1 MDGDLPAPDLST
13 IPAQQTAPEPEP
25 EPELEPELQRAP
37 KSDAHRHEGWLT
49 TDAGVSGGKRK
60 RFWHALTADAHLAW
74 FRDKDA
80 RTLFDELDRDGSGAL
95 DIDEVA
101 ELCRSLGKSLS
112 KKEVHAALEAMDA
125 DGSGE
130 ISFEE
135 FQPWWEVENAKVAK
149 KREAVGSFDL
159 SRICEASLD
168 PEDGKKETLHVAILG
183 KMLTLKADDKAAAK
197 QWMAAFASVTATY
210 SSGTNAASTE
220 LSTSPRAHSSPPI
233 VSETPQTRRA
243 EDDEDTAQ
251 QDGEDCTDDDG
262 SVLDEDEDER
272 RKLAA
277 RKRGRRGAH
286 AGTSLESPSRD
297 DDNERGTSDAR
308 DSSDGDSAERQPRH
322 GEKDLRRRRRKH
334 GKHRS
339 SPNRHRSRSRHRRS
353 SSRSSKPERR
363 EVDLGFD
370 SEDEYRLTRGTR
382 QRQLPREARR
392 SRYTDAPRY
401 SDSHSGMWKSR
412 DENYAALPKGTPA
425 PAIPLRT
432 HTHEY
437 EYPPNTPH
445 VTNGY
450 HGASVVEQF
459 QLDDEWHTQTTRMP
473 MSTPLLVG
481 SGAVVSRGP
490 NPGNHMLAEFRESFL
505 PMQRREMTQKEER
518 AVIIE
523 PGAEAD
529 LNKYLRHGWR
539 VKSTQ
544 PGTDNVFLVIVE
556 REERR
561 MRD

>member
-1 MDGDLPAPDLST
+1 MDGDLPAPDFPT
-13 IPAQQTAPEPEP
+13 VPAQQAVAELEPEP
-25 EPELEPELQRAP
+25 EPQRAP
-37 KSDAHRHEGWLT
+37 QSDAHRHEGWLT

-95 DIDEVA
+95 DINEVA
-101 ELCRSLGKSLS
+101 ELCKRLGKSLN
-112 KKEVHAALEAMDA
+112 KKEVDAALEAMDA

-135 FQPWWEVENAKVAK
+135 FQPWWEVENAKAAK

-168 PEDGKKETLHVAILG
+168 PEDGNGETLQVAILG
-183 KMLTLKADDKAAAK
+183 KTLTLKADDKAAAK
-197 QWMAAFASVTATY
+197 QWMVAFASVSATH
-210 SSGTNAASTE
+210 SNGTNAASTKV
-220 LSTSPRAHSSPPI
+220 STSPRAHSSSPI
-233 VSETPQTRRA
+233 VAETPRPKRA
-243 EDDEDTAQ
+243 ENVEDAAE
-251 QDGEDCTDDDG
+251 QDGEDHTDDDG
-262 SVLDEDEDER
+262 SVLDENEDER

-286 AGTSLESPSRD
+286 AGTSLDSPPSRD
-297 DDNERGTSDAR
+297 YDNERGAR
-308 DSSDGDSAERQPRH
+308 DSSDGDSAKRQPRH
-322 GEKDLRRRRRKH
+322 GEEDLRCPRRKH

-339 SPNRHRSRSRHRRS
+339 SPKRHRSRSRHRRS
-353 SSRSSKPERR
+353 SSRSSRRERR
-363 EVDLGFD
+363 EVGLGFD

-382 QRQLPREARR
+382 QRELPREARR

-401 SDSHSGMWKSR
+401 SDSHRGMWKSR

-425 PAIPLRT
+425 PAIELRT

-437 EYPPNTPH
+437 EHPPNTPR

-450 HGASVVEQF
+450 HGASFGEQF
-459 QLDDEWHTQTTRMP
+459 QLDEGWHVQTTRMP
-473 MSTPLLVG
+473 MSTPLLVD
-481 SGAVVSRGP
+481 SGAVVS
-490 NPGNHMLAEFRESFL
+490 NPGSHMLAEFRESFL

-544 PGTDNVFLVIVE
+544 PGTDNAFLVIVE

-561 MRD
+561 IRD